1 MDNLQ
6 KHENKYP
13 YKIRKFGPITERRDY
28 SNTKV
33 TLNVPD
39 FLSMSKESFEW
50 FKKSGIEETLRE
62 HYPIVLNNKKIS
74 LDYINNSA
82 RLEIP
87 SREYEAVSEARAKGT
102 NYASKLF
109 AKFRVTSDKG
119 VVKEDEVL
127 LGEIPLMCSG
137 GSFIINGSEK
147 VIVSQLI
154 RSPGAYFG
162 CGVRNKQSDDLFNK
176 VEILPRLGSWIEI
189 SHKVTTKLP
198 DWVKIKI
205 DKNKNVNLITFLG
218 ALGLNTANILYLFGN
233 SKVLQETLK
242 KDKRLEPAG
251 SETTSGPSHEE
262 ITRTCQD
269 DLFRVI
275 RRGDLAT
282 EAAVTNLLPNLLF
295 NKKRYSLSA
304 TGRYML
310 NKKLNLV
317 DRITETYLGQDL
329 EIKDWNSELDEKPIL
344 NLKKGTFIDHNLAL
358 LIQANF
364 DSGFLSSEEIPGIKA
379 DVVYGKFLNDPAS
392 TSLKRRVKMIKL
404 YVYANRKQLDEGK
417 EPTLVIGNDPK
428 AVEHHLLVSDIIA
441 AINYYFN
448 LIDGIGQDDDPD
460 SLTNKRIVSVGEL
473 LQNQLNVGLAKLE
486 KTTRERMSARE
497 PEKITPK
504 NITNNKLISNQM
516 KTFFNSSKLSQ
527 FMDQINPLAEISN
540 ERRITSLGPGGLNRD
555 TAQFEVRDVH
565 STHYGRICPIETPEG
580 PNIGLI
586 LNLAIYANVNE
597 YGFLQTPYFKVKN
610 GVVDYNKVD
619 WLTAADEFGFNIV
632 QSTVNV
638 DENNRLVDEQV
649 TMRKNYT
656 YIMGKPEDVDYIEVS
671 SRQMVSVAAGC
682 IPFLENDDANRALM
696 GSNMQRQAV
705 PLLETEAPFV
715 ATGNEADIAKYSS
728 ANFRAK
734 SDGKVEYVD
743 GAKIKIRTEKGTAE
757 TYYLKTFQRSNQ
769 DTVIHQ
775 RPLVKEGDIIQKG
788 DLLVDGSSFKNGE
801 LSLGKNLLVAFTTY
815 KGYNYEDA
823 VILNERL
830 VKNDVLTSIH
840 IEEQIIQFRTSKAGS
855 DELTREIP
863 NVSKHSIRH
872 LDEHGIVL
880 VGSEVTPGDVL
891 VGRVSPKGDDNPS
904 QEEKLLAAVLGQRSL
919 NVKDTSLKV
928 KNGHNGT
935 VIGVEILSRENND
948 QLEDGIDKIIKV
960 SIAVKR
966 KIRVGDKMSG
976 RHGNKGVVSI
986 ILPEEDM
993 PHLEDGTPVDVML
1006 NPQGVPSRMNIGQ
1019 VLEIHLGMAAKTLQ
1033 CKFVTPVFDGVKKE
1047 EIQDVIQEA
1056 GLPITGKQ
1064 TLIDP
1069 ITGEKFDKPV
1079 SVGVMYML
1087 KLNHMVDD
1095 KMHAR
1100 SVGPYSLITQQPL
1113 GGKSQNG
1120 GQRFGEMETWAI
1132 ESYGATN
1139 VLQEILTYK
1148 SDDINGRNQLY
1159 AALVSGKELP
1169 TPGTPES
1176 FNVLSFELKGLG
1188 MKLDTIS
1195 ADEEDDYD
1203 VQQHFDINNISDGG
1217 LDE

>member
-1 MDNLQ
+1 MSEQILQ
-6 KHENKYP
+6 KTP
-13 YKIRKFGPITERRDY
+13 YKIKKFGPLTERRDY
-28 SNTKV
+28 SVTKV
-33 TLNVPD
+33 TWNVPD
-39 FLSMSKESFEW
+39 FLGMSKDSFVW
-50 FKKSGIEETLRE
+50 FKEKGIEEILRE
-62 HYPIVLNNKKIS
+62 HYPISSTNKKVS
-74 LDYINNSA
+74 LDYVWNSA
-82 RLEIP
+82 RLEMP
-87 SREYEAVSEARAKGT
+87 TKEYEAVAEAKAKGT
-102 NYASKLF
+102 NYSAKLF
-109 AKFRVTSDKG
+109 AKFKVTTSEKG
-119 VVKEDEVL
+119 LVKDDEVL
-127 LGEIPLMCSG
+127 LGEIPLMNSG

-162 CGVRNKQSDDLFNK
+162 LSVRNKQSDDLFNK
-176 VEILPRLGSWIEI
+176 LEILPRLGSWLEI
-189 SHKVTTKLP
+189 SHKVTTKTV
-198 DWVKIKI
+198 DWVKIRI
-205 DKNKNVNLITFLG
+205 DKNKNVNLMTFLG
-218 ALGLNTANILYLFGN
+218 ALGLNVPNIKKLFGE
-233 SKVLQETLK
+233 SGVLLETIK
-242 KDKRLEPAG
+242 KEKFFGHDDDGTLIPI
-251 SETTSGPSHEE
+251 EE
-262 ITRTCQD
+262 IVKNSQEE
-269 DLFRVI
+269 LFRVI
-275 RRGDLAT
+275 RRGDRIT
-282 EAAVTNLLPNLLF
+282 DESVTNLISGLLF
-295 NKKRYSLSA
+295 HKKRYSLSQ

-317 DRITETYLGQDL
+317 DRITEKYLGQNLTIKSDDN
-329 EIKDWNSELDEKPIL
+329 EIIELKR
-344 NLKKGTFIDHNLAL
+344 GHFIDHKLAL
-358 LIQANF
+358 LIQKNF
-364 DSGFLSSEEIPGIKA
+364 DNGFLNSEIIDGIDTK
-379 DVVYGKFLNDPAS
+379 VVYARLLEDPAYS
-392 TSLKRRVKMIKL
+392 SLKKRNKIIKL
-404 YVYANRKQLDEGK
+404 NVFSNRKKLDRGEK
-417 EPTLVIGNDPK
+417 PTLVIGNDPQSN
-428 AVEHHLLVSDIIA
+428 EQHLLVSDIVA
-441 AINYYFN
+441 AISYYFN
-448 LIDGIGQDDDPD
+448 LLEGVGQDDDPD
-460 SLTNKRIVSVGEL
+460 SMTNKRIVSVGEL
-473 LQNQLNVGLAKLE
+473 LQNQLNVGILRLE
-486 KTTRERMSARE
+486 KTTRERMTAKD
-497 PEKITPK
+497 PEKVTPK
-504 NITNNKLISNQM
+504 NITNNKLVSNQM

-565 STHYGRICPIETPEG
+565 ATHYGRICPIETPEG

-586 LNLAIYANVNE
+586 LNLAIYAGVNE
-597 YGFLQTPYFKVKN
+597 YGFLQTPYFKVNN
-610 GVVDYNKVD
+610 GVVDYSTVEY
-619 WLTAADEFGFNIV
+619 LTAADEYGFNIG
-632 QSTVNV
+632 QSTVHVNEDNRIT
-638 DENNRLVDEQV
+638 DEFL
-649 TMRKNYT
+649 TIRKNYN
-656 YIMGKPEDVDYIEVS
+656 YIIGTPKDVDYIEVA

-696 GSNMQRQAV
+696 GSNMQRQSV
-705 PLLETEAPFV
+705 PLIETEAPFV
-715 ATGNEADIAKYSS
+715 ATGTEADIAKYSA

-734 SDGKVEYVD
+734 QDGIVEFAD
-743 GAKIKIRTEKGTAE
+743 GSKIKIRNKKGTLD
-757 TYYLKTFQRSNQ
+757 TYNLKNFQRSNQ

-775 RPLVKEGDIIQKG
+775 RPLVKVGQEVKKD

-815 KGYNYEDA
+815 KGFNYEDA

-830 VKNDVLTSIH
+830 VKEDVLTSIH
-840 IEEQIIQFRTSKAGS
+840 IEEQTIQFRTSKAGV
-855 DELTREIP
+855 DELTRDIP

-872 LDEHGIVL
+872 LDERGIVL

-904 QEEKLLAAVLGQRSL
+904 QEEKLLSAVLGQRQM

-935 VIGVEILSRENND
+935 IIGVEILSRENKD
-948 QLEDGIDKIIKV
+948 QLEDGIDKIVKV

-976 RHGNKGVVSI
+976 RHGNKGVVSV

-1019 VLEIHLGMAAKTLQ
+1019 VLEIHLGMAARKLG
-1033 CKFVTPVFDGVKKE
+1033 CKFVTPVFDGIKKE
-1047 EIQDVIQEA
+1047 DIQAAIEEA
-1056 GLPITGKQ
+1056 GLPVSGKQ
-1064 TLIDP
+1064 ILIDP
-1069 ITGEKFDKPV
+1069 ITGEKIDKPV

-1148 SDDINGRNQLY
+1148 SDDISGRNQLY
-1159 AALVSGKELP
+1159 SALVSGKELP
-1169 TPGTPES
+1169 NPGTPES
-1176 FNVLSFELKGLG
+1176 FNVLSYELKGLG
-1188 MKLDTIS
+1188 MKLDTTSIEEE
-1195 ADEEDDYD
+1195 DEEFS
-1203 VQQHFDINNISDGG
+1203 QHFDIAPSVQGG